1 MVKITTENY
10 KAEMLLTALRGLG
23 NQKGLGY
30 ANLLNLSRLSTAL
43 ETVMKPYLE
52 MRRDIIAK
60 FSTKDEKTGQFS
72 VTPDKQDEA
81 MKELESIA
89 QAQVEL
95 DLQLPLVLTV
105 KDDSFLDFNIV
116 SSFTNVL
123 GEENFKIQKL
133 EIPSMT
139 N

>member
-30 ANLLNLSRLSTAL
+30 TNLLSLSRLSTAL
-43 ETVMKPYLE
+43 ESVMKPYLE
-52 MRRDIIAK
+52 MRRDIIQK
-60 FSTKDEKTGQFS
+60 FSKKDEKTGQF
-72 VTPDKQDEA
+72 VINPENQDEA
-81 MKELESIA
+81 MKTMEELA
-89 QAQVEL
+89 QANVEL

-116 SSFTNVL
+116 SAFTNVL
-123 GEENFKIQKL
+123 WDENFKIAKL
-133 EIPSMT
+133 EVPSAQ
-139 N
+139 

>member
-30 ANLLNLSRLSTAL
+30 TNLLSLSRLSTAL
-43 ETVMKPYLE
+43 EAVMKPYLE
-52 MRRDIIAK
+52 MRRDIIQK
-60 FSTKDEKTGQFS
+60 FSKKDEKTGQS
-72 VTPDKQDEA
+72 VINPENQDEA
-81 MKELESIA
+81 MKTMEELA
-89 QAQVEL
+89 QANVEL

-116 SSFTNVL
+116 NAFTNVL
-123 GEENFKIQKL
+123 WDENFKIGKL
-133 EIPSMT
+133 EIPAAQ
-139 N
+139 

>member
-30 ANLLNLSRLSTAL
+30 TNLLNLSRLSTAL
-43 ETVMKPYLE
+43 EAVMKPYLE
-52 MRRDIIAK
+52 MRRDIIQK
-60 FSTKDEKTGQFS
+60 FSKKDEKTGQF
-72 VTPDKQDEA
+72 VINPENQDEA
-81 MKELESIA
+81 MKTMEELA
-89 QAQVEL
+89 QANVEL

-116 SSFTNVL
+116 NAFTNVL
-123 GEENFKIQKL
+123 
-133 EIPSMT
+133 
-139 N
+139 